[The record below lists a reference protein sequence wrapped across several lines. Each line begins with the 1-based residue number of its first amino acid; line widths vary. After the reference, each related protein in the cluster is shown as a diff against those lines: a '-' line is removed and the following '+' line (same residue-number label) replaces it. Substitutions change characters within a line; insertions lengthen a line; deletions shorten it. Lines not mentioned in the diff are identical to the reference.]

1 MSTTAPAAPKQTSAP
16 TNHTVEGRQI
26 VPPPPPPLT
35 EAQRGTRR
43 SPAEEARTLLA
54 NSNVAALGTS
64 SEDGTPWASLVAYA
78 GLPDGSPVLMIS
90 TLAEHGQNL
99 QRERRAS
106 LMVAHDPKE
115 LDQLAHGRVTIAGDA
130 ELLEDEGE
138 LWEQA
143 RAAYLAAIPAAN
155 AYERFGDFG
164 IWVIKPDRVRW
175 VGGYGR
181 MDWVTIEDYAAA
193 EPDPT
198 APTAGRAVAHLN
210 EDHSDSLLDMARA
223 LGGYPDA
230 LSARCTTIDR
240 YGLDLAMETP
250 RGHAPTR
257 VGFVEPVDEPN
268 GLRAATVELAKRA
281 RA

>member
-1 MSTTAPAAPKQTSAP
+1 MSTTTSAP
-16 TNHTVEGRQI
+16 TNHSFKGENV

-35 EAQRGTRR
+35 EAEKGRRR

-54 NSNVAALGTS
+54 NSHVAALGST

-78 GLPDGSPVLMIS
+78 ALPDGNPVLMIS

-99 QRERRAS
+99 QRDKRAS

-130 ELLEDEGE
+130 ELLEEGSD
-138 LWEQA
+138 LWADA
-143 RAAYLAAIPAAN
+143 RTAYLTAIPAAN

-164 IWVIKPDRVRW
+164 IWVIKADRVRW

-181 MDWVTIEDYAAA
+181 MDWVTIEDYADA
-193 EPDPT
+193 ETDPT
-198 APTAGRAVAHLN
+198 APTAGRAVSHLN
-210 EDHSDSLLDMARA
+210 DDHADSLLDMARS

-230 LSARCTTIDR
+230 LSAKCTSIDR

-257 VGFVEPVDEPN
+257 VGFAEPVSAPD